1 MVMWYWS
8 VAILF
13 WQLSSDHVVNVQ
25 YKRCTCGFART
36 RVRHPS
42 APFDSLP
49 YPTRIICIRVKYV
62 RTYARSITWQPNEK
76 RLSIFYEYGA
86 LSHARF
92 ALRGSPS
99 IRQYYIQT
107 INATFYYFNLLTV
120 GVLLAISY
128 KYILP
133 RFHVVFEVFME
144 RNSVPRYLS
153 IASG

>member
-13 WQLSSDHVVNVQ
+13 WQLSSDHIVNVQ
-25 YKRCTCGFART
+25 YKRCTCGHAWDT
-36 RVRHPS
+36 PPLLLIVS
-42 APFDSLP
+42 
-49 YPTRIICIRVKYV
+49 PTPPVKSVDAYV
-62 RTYARSITWQPNEK
+62 RTYVRLVNHVKTK
-76 RLSIFYEYGA
+76 RKEVVIFYEYGA

-99 IRQYYIQT
+99 MRQYYIQT
-107 INATFYYFNLLTV
+107 INATFYYFNLLTI

-133 RFHVVFEVFME
+133 RFHVVFEVFMDG
-144 RNSVPRYLS
+144 NSVPRYLS
-153 IASG
+153 SA